1 MLLYRSTERCHQ
13 GVGLRTGRNSERVA
27 QNRRLQTI
35 DVRRAA
41 GADRDDEYD
50 RLRLVV
56 LRAQK
61 LSNPRSVKV
70 RVDCAGVKNAL

>member
-1 MLLYRSTERCHQ
+1 M
-13 GVGLRTGRNSERVA
+13 GVGLCIGGGRNSERVA

-35 DVRRAA
+35 NVRRPA
-41 GADRDDEYD
+41 GADRDDEHD